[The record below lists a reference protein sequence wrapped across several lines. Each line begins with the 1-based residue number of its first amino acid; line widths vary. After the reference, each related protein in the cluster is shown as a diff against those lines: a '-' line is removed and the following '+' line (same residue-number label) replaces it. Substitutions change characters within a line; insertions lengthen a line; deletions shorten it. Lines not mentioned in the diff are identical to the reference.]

1 MSPHE
6 EWEILEPN
14 QRLDIAV
21 AEALGCSR
29 ARAQELLAEGAVDVD
44 GRQVKSKG
52 LRLHH
57 GQRVS
62 VWRPPA
68 DLDRFKAVDAPL
80 EVLGEG
86 PGWVAV
92 DKPAGLPV
100 HPLRHDEP
108 DSLLQRVAARF
119 PRIEGVGEG
128 GLRSGLVHRLDV
140 DTSGVQIFALDEPT
154 FERLREAFRGHRID
168 KTYRAIVGG
177 QPPEYGAVQLDLR
190 IRKHRP
196 ALVAA
201 SEAGTGGPDSR
212 LCPLRWNV
220 REAFAHAALIEV
232 RPRTGFLHQI
242 RVSMAW
248 LGHPILGD
256 PVYGDLGDRAPRQM
270 LHACRLALG
279 EIEVASPDPA
289 DLVGVLEGLRG

>member
-68 DLDRFKAVDAPL
+68 DLDRFEAVDAPL

-128 GLRSGLVHRLDV
+128 GLRSGVVHRLDV

-190 IRKHRP
+190 IQKHRP

-279 EIEVASPDPA
+279 EIDVASPDSA

>member
-1 MSPHE
+1 VSPHE

-29 ARAQELLAEGAVDVD
+29 ARAQELLTEGAVDVD

-68 DLDRFKAVDAPL
+68 DLDRFEAVDAPL

-128 GLRSGLVHRLDV
+128 GLRSGVVHRLDV

-279 EIEVASPDPA
+279 EIDVASPDPA

>member
-1 MSPHE
+1 MRRSKSSARGRAGWPST
-6 EWEILEPN
+6 
-14 QRLDIAV
+14 
-21 AEALGCSR
+21 SR
-29 ARAQELLAEGAVDVD
+29 RDF
-44 GRQVKSKG
+44 
-52 LRLHH
+52 
-57 GQRVS
+57 
-62 VWRPPA
+62 P
-68 DLDRFKAVDAPL
+68 F
-80 EVLGEG
+80 
-86 PGWVAV
+86 
-92 DKPAGLPV
+92 
-100 HPLRHDEP
+100 EP

-128 GLRSGLVHRLDV
+128 GLRSGVVHRLDV

-190 IRKHRP
+190 IQKHRP

-220 REAFAHAALIEV
+220 REAFANAALIEV

-279 EIEVASPDPA
+279 EIDVASPDSA